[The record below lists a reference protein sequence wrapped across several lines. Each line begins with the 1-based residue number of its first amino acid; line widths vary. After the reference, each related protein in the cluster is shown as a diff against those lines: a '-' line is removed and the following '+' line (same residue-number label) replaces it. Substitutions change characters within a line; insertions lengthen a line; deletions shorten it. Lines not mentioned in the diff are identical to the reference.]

1 MELIFWVPFSD
12 ASRST
17 FGIDLFGPL
26 SDASRSTFGIDLL
39 GPFSNAL
46 IRTISTFGVDLLG
59 PLSDALIRN
68 LNEVGFGESMFF
80 YGDESEGRSCPFSV
94 LHRPRGFGTAHPKG
108 PTQWGQQARE
118 VTVHR
123 SYVHVV
129 PPCAAPEKEKGMPGS
144 GLTAL

>member
-12 ASRST
+12 
-17 FGIDLFGPL
+17 
-26 SDASRSTFGIDLL
+26 
-39 GPFSNAL
+39 AL

-68 LNEVGFGESMFF
+68 LNEVGFGERMFF

-129 PPCAAPEKEKGMPGS
+129 PPCAAPKKKRRVGKAALRPYGLIINYELKEIQIQTEAP
-144 GLTAL
+144 